1 MKFTKFALAIA
12 AMTLTAGAMATEA
25 NITPSAPVI
34 NACAKAALRAM
45 PRSFEEVDN
54 EKVLAA
60 LHTKP
65 SKGACWERLGDK
77 GADGYATGD
86 VKVLKTAGEDVAGL
100 GSVLRYDVLVAGEK
114 VGSATRY
121 ITTETPTALNR
132 DGTVVRSGMLSKA
145 HPNASEISFPTGER
159 LVIDDIVIAVGYTAP
174 VLVDFNGGRK
184 TYSVSKYDRAELETL
199 GTVLQRLNEK
209 ERQVVQSAL
218 SLSFE

>member
-34 NACAKAALRAM
+34 NACAKATLRAM
-45 PRSFEEVDN
+45 PRSFEEVEN

-65 SKGACWERLGDK
+65 QKGACWERLGDQ
-77 GADGYATGD
+77 GDGGYATGD
-86 VKVLKTAGEDVAGL
+86 IKVLKATSEDVAGL
-100 GSVLRYDVLVAGEK
+100 GSVQRYDVLVAGEK
-114 VGSATRY
+114 IGSATRY

-145 HPNASEISFPTGER
+145 HPNASEISLPTGEH

-174 VLVDFNGGRK
+174 VLVDFNGGTK
-184 TYSVSKYDRAELETL
+184 AYSMSKFDRAELDTL
-199 GTVLQRLNEK
+199 GSVLRRLNDQ
-209 ERQVVQSAL
+209 ERKVVQSAL